1 MSRVEVILSAAG
13 GELTKHIKN
22 FMFLTEII
30 KI

>member
-1 MSRVEVILSAAG
+1 MVKAISGEAG

-22 FMFLTEII
+22 FMFLTEIV